1 LKNLTNQNI
10 LGDVT
15 AVVLVGKRDFGRCP
29 IASRL
34 PVALWP
40 VLDKPALQRL
50 LDSLAR
56 QGVKRVILCSDGDCD
71 LLRKTI
77 TVDEN
82 MKVSFLDEELPLG
95 TAGCIRSAITACK
108 ENKRKVILVFQGSM
122 ISPPDIEPLVNEHHQ
137 TGDIMTV
144 VFNPPGEGESGQ
156 CQAAGIILCR
166 PEVLNHIPKNGYC
179 DIKETLIP
187 ELLRKGKSI
196 HAITLPK
203 SGGNF
208 RDKEGY
214 LCGLADYL
222 EDMSS
227 GRVNM
232 DMDRKEGSDDI
243 WISPDAQVDSTV
255 VVRGPVVVME
265 GAEIAEGAILL
276 GPVVIGRQGHVG
288 RDSLVESSVLW
299 QESQIGDHCS
309 IQGCLLDIKARIA
322 HGSEVSGQS
331 VPKAYGTFMSGIAYY
346 AVNLLHRFGHFLTK
360 GRQVSGSPNR
370 SRITLN
376 RYSLPYVLAGV
387 GLLLAFFYSYWPQIV
402 DLFQIWKRSD
412 EYSCGA
418 LVPFIVA
425 HLVWTRRHQFLQ
437 CRIKPALWGAGA
449 FLLAQGFR
457 YFGLYYMYDS
467 AQRLSMVLSIGAL
480 VLLLFGWQVMRKGLT
495 IWLFLFLM
503 LPLPNRVQEMVTLPL
518 QGWATT
524 SAVFSL
530 EMIGYEVMREGNII
544 HLRWDSQYD
553 MTTIAIAE
561 ACNGLRMVTAF
572 LVICGMVVMLAR
584 RKWWEKFIG
593 LVSCLPIAL
602 LCNTIR
608 LTLTAVAFTILER
621 GEWET
626 LFHDFG
632 GFAMMPLALALVI
645 FELWILAKMVI
656 YPAEKKQQILISGTT
671 R

>member
-1 LKNLTNQNI
+1 MNHPTNQGI

-40 VLDKPALQRL
+40 VLDKPALQRI

-56 QGVKRVILCSDGDCD
+56 QGIKRVIVCSDGECD
-71 LLRKTI
+71 LLQKTI
-77 TVDEN
+77 TVNVN
-82 MKVSFLDEELPLG
+82 MKVRFLDEELPLG
-95 TAGCIRSAITACK
+95 TAGCIRSAITTCK
-108 ENKRKVILVFQGSM
+108 ENKRKVILIFQGSM
-122 ISPPDIEPLVNEHHQ
+122 ISPPDIEPLVNEHHR

-144 VFNPPGEGESGQ
+144 VFNPSGDNGSGWHQ
-156 CQAAGIILCR
+156 TAGIALCR
-166 PEVLNHIPKNGYC
+166 PEVLKHIPKDGYC

-203 SGGNF
+203 SVGNF

-214 LCGLADYL
+214 FCGLADYL

-227 GRVNM
+227 GRDNLY
-232 DMDRKEGSDDI
+232 MDRKEESPGI
-243 WISPDAQVDSTV
+243 WISPDAQVDPTAV
-255 VVRGPVVVME
+255 IHGPVVVME
-265 GAEIAEGAILL
+265 GAEIAEGALLL
-276 GPVVIGRQGHVG
+276 GPVVVGRQVHIGRQ
-288 RDSLVESSVLW
+288 SLVESSVLW
-299 QESQIGDHCS
+299 QESHIGDHCS
-309 IQGCLLDIKARIA
+309 IHGCLMDIKAMVP
-322 HGSEVSGQS
+322 HGSELSGQS
-331 VPKAYGTFMSGIAYY
+331 VPKSSGTFVSAMGHYTAN
-346 AVNLLHRFGHFLTK
+346 VLHRTGNFLVR
-360 GRQVSGSPNR
+360 GRQYGGSTNR
-370 SRITLN
+370 TRPALN
-376 RYSLPYVLAGV
+376 RYTLPYLLAGV
-387 GLLLAFFYSYWPQIV
+387 GLLLAFFYSYWAQII
-402 DLFQIWKRSD
+402 DLVQIWKRSD

-418 LVPFIVA
+418 LVPFIGA
-425 HLVWTRRHQFLQ
+425 YLVWTRRHRFMQ
-437 CRIKPALWGAGA
+437 CRVKPALWGAVA

-467 AQRLSMVLSIGAL
+467 AQRLSLVLSIGAL

-503 LPLPNRVQEMVTLPL
+503 LPLPNRVQEMITLPL

-553 MTTIAIAE
+553 LTTIAVAE

-584 RKWWEKFIG
+584 RKWWEKLIG

-602 LCNTIR
+602 LCNTVR

-621 GEWET
+621 GQWET

-645 FELWILAKMVI
+645 FELWILAKMVL
-656 YPAEKKQQILISGTT
+656 YPAEKQRQILISGTP